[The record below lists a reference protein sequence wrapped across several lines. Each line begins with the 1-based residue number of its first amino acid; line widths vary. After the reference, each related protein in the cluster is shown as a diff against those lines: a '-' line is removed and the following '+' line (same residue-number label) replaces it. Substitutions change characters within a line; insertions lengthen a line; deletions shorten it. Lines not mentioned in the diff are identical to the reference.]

1 MNPMDSFKEN
11 MASTLFG
18 RSRELARAGRSC
30 VCCGGPATKFRDELS
45 RREYSIS
52 FLCQKCQDEI
62 WLDPAMDEA
71 DKS

>member
-1 MNPMDSFKEN
+1 MNPLDSFKEN
-11 MASTLFG
+11 MALNLFG
-18 RSRELARAGRSC
+18 RSRELAGAGHSC
-30 VCCGGPATKFRDELS
+30 VSCGGPAVEFRDELS

-52 FLCQKCQDEI
+52 FLCQKCQDVI